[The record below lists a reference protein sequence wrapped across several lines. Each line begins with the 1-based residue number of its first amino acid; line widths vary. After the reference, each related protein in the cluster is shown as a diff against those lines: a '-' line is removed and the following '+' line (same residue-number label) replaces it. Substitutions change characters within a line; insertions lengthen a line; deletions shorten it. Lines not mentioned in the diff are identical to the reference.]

1 VTNKQRCI
9 VEYLDAVQAQVAE
22 LKRLQADEAILTT
35 DTDVLTHLAH
45 RFPSLEEGE
54 IDAVVAELR
63 RLLQEAFADAKEAN
77 PDKRTI
83 RLTLR

>member
-1 VTNKQRCI
+1 
-9 VEYLDAVQAQVAE
+9 
-22 LKRLQADEAILTT
+22 
-35 DTDVLTHLAH
+35 
-45 RFPSLEEGE
+45 
-54 IDAVVAELR
+54 VVAELR